1 MKGALEPKRYEL
13 ERNSFMT
20 LMAALRR
27 SGRLRISFVLAP
39 LPDRHELPPPGA
51 VVELARAAD
60 LVLGIGDH
68 LLPLRDPADGARE
81 RKDAGEHRH
90 RDPERALDDAGVKVD
105 VWIELAAHEV
115 IVLQRDFLQRHRQLE
130 YTVIVQAEL
139 FQHLMAGLAHQLCPR
154 VVVLVDAVPEA
165 HQAHYGVLVLRALDE
180 FPDLGDVADLLE
192 HLQGGLV
199 RPAVS
204 GAPQGD

>member
-51 VVELARAAD
+51 VIELARAAD

-68 LLPLRDPADGARE
+68 LLPLGDPAHRARKRE
-81 RKDAGEHRH
+81 DAGEHRH
-90 RDPERALDDAGVKVD
+90 RDAEGALHDARVEID
-105 VWIELAAHEV
+105 VRVEL
-115 IVLQRDFLQRHRQLE
+115 
-130 YTVIVQAEL
+130 
-139 FQHLMAGLAHQLCPR
+139 
-154 VVVLVDAVPEA
+154 
-165 HQAHYGVLVLRALDE
+165 ALDE
-180 FPDLGDVADLLE
+180 I
-192 HLQGGLV
+192 LV
-199 RPAVS
+199 L
-204 GAPQGD
+204 